1 LRFSSKLASRTTASQ
16 GPGREQDVQGD
27 SSAEQLRAEQC
38 RARQL
43 NAEIQ
48 ECVFELTGRIIGQ
61 AERLAQHLAIPAIF
75 IKALTT
81 LDSPMAMKDLGKRM
95 HCDPSFV
102 TAVADMLEKRGL
114 ARREAHPGD
123 RRIKN
128 LILTGDGSA
137 LKEHLEAELAA
148 RMPWSR
154 GLNNDE
160 RAQLLAL
167 IRKMLSA
174 EAAAGV
180 PEPASRTATAGSPAA
195 ALSADTTTA
204 AGIALS
210 PAAEEVNISLG
221 APPATPAAG

>member
-1 LRFSSKLASRTTASQ
+1 MVSSKSRGPASEPGQESGVQGESRT
-16 GPGREQDVQGD
+16 E
-27 SSAEQLRAEQC
+27 
-38 RARQL
+38 QL

-61 AERLAQHLAIPAIF
+61 AERLAQRLAIPVICL
-75 IKALTT
+75 KALTT
-81 LDSPMAMKDLGKRM
+81 LDAPMAMKDLGKLM

-114 ARREAHPGD
+114 ARREAHTGD

-128 LILTGDGSA
+128 LILTCDGREM
-137 LKEHLEAELAA
+137 KRHLQAELGA

-154 GLNNDE
+154 GLNDDE

-174 EAAAGV
+174 DTSAGEADPGGDVAAAPSSPVATSPSKATTDAASLPLTPTAGEVDITLGV
-180 PEPASRTATAGSPAA
+180 TPAS
-195 ALSADTTTA
+195 
-204 AGIALS
+204 
-210 PAAEEVNISLG
+210 N
-221 APPATPAAG
+221 

>member
-1 LRFSSKLASRTTASQ
+1 VPAESRT
-16 GPGREQDVQGD
+16 E
-27 SSAEQLRAEQC
+27 
-38 RARQL
+38 QL

-48 ECVFELTGRIIGQ
+48 QCVFELTGRIIGQ
-61 AERLAQHLAIPAIF
+61 AERLAQRLGIPAIF

-81 LDSPMAMKDLGKRM
+81 LDAPMAMKDLGKRL

-137 LKEHLEAELAA
+137 LKHRLESELAA

-154 GLNNDE
+154 GLNDDE
-160 RAQLLAL
+160 RTQLLAL

-174 EAAAGV
+174 DVLAQDAESDGDGNVAA
-180 PEPASRTATAGSPAA
+180 EPAPPAVSLLPKMTTPAGSANPPA
-195 ALSADTTTA
+195 L
-204 AGIALS
+204 AG
-210 PAAEEVNISLG
+210 EVNITVGVPS
-221 APPATPAAG
+221 ATS

>member
-1 LRFSSKLASRTTASQ
+1 VPGESRT
-16 GPGREQDVQGD
+16 E
-27 SSAEQLRAEQC
+27 
-38 RARQL
+38 QL

-61 AERLAQHLAIPAIF
+61 AERLAQRIGMPAIF
-75 IKALTT
+75 IKALAM
-81 LDSPMAMKDLGKRM
+81 LDAPMAMKDLGKRM

-123 RRIKN
+123 RRVKN
-128 LILTGDGSA
+128 LILTGDGCD
-137 LKEHLEAELAA
+137 LKRRVETELSA

-154 GLNNDE
+154 GLNDDE

-174 EAAAGV
+174 DAPAGESGPGDVVAA
-180 PEPASRTATAGSPAA
+180 PDSLASAPVSQPTTPAGST
-195 ALSADTTTA
+195 S
-204 AGIALS
+204 
-210 PAAEEVNISLG
+210 
-221 APPATPAAG
+221 PPAPAGEVDSQLGVTPAAR

>member
-1 LRFSSKLASRTTASQ
+1 MPGESRT
-16 GPGREQDVQGD
+16 E
-27 SSAEQLRAEQC
+27 
-38 RARQL
+38 QL

-48 ECVFELTGRIIGQ
+48 ECVFELTGAIIGH
-61 AERLAQHLAIPAIF
+61 AERLAQRLGIPAIF
-75 IKALTT
+75 LKALST
-81 LDSPMAMKDLGKRM
+81 LDAPMAMKDLGKRM

-128 LILTGDGSA
+128 LILTGDGSE
-137 LKEHLEAELAA
+137 LKRRVESELAA

-154 GLNNDE
+154 GLNDDE

-174 EAAAGV
+174 EALADDAELGGDAPAGPVPPAA
-180 PEPASRTATAGSPAA
+180 PSPSKTTTRAGSTSPPAF
-195 ALSADTTTA
+195 
-204 AGIALS
+204 AG
-210 PAAEEVNISLG
+210 EVDITVG
-221 APPATPAAG
+221 ATPAAS

>member
-1 LRFSSKLASRTTASQ
+1 VPGESRT
-16 GPGREQDVQGD
+16 E
-27 SSAEQLRAEQC
+27 
-38 RARQL
+38 QL

-61 AERLAQHLAIPAIF
+61 AERLAQRLGIPVIF

-81 LDSPMAMKDLGKRM
+81 LNAPMAMKDLGKRL

-114 ARREAHPGD
+114 ARREAHSGD

-128 LILTGDGSA
+128 LILTGDGNE
-137 LKEHLEAELAA
+137 LKRRLESELAA

-154 GLNNDE
+154 GLNDDE

-174 EAAAGV
+174 EALAEDAEARGDAAAGPVTAIV
-180 PEPASRTATAGSPAA
+180 PLLPEM
-195 ALSADTTTA
+195 TTA
-204 AGIALS
+204 AGS
-210 PAAEEVNISLG
+210 PN
-221 APPATPAAG
+221 PPAHAGEVDITVDVPSAIS

>member
-1 LRFSSKLASRTTASQ
+1 VPGESRT
-16 GPGREQDVQGD
+16 E
-27 SSAEQLRAEQC
+27 
-38 RARQL
+38 QL

-61 AERLAQHLAIPAIF
+61 AERLAQRLGIPVIF

-81 LDSPMAMKDLGKRM
+81 LNAPMAMKDLGKRL

-128 LILTGDGSA
+128 LILTGDGSE
-137 LKEHLEAELAA
+137 LKRRLESELAA
-148 RMPWSR
+148 RMPWSC
-154 GLNNDE
+154 GLDDDE

-174 EAAAGV
+174 EAPAEDAEAGGDAAAGPVTAIV
-180 PEPASRTATAGSPAA
+180 PPLPEMTTPAGSP
-195 ALSADTTTA
+195 T
-204 AGIALS
+204 
-210 PAAEEVNISLG
+210 
-221 APPATPAAG
+221 PPAHAGEVDITVEVPSAIS

>member
-1 LRFSSKLASRTTASQ
+1 MPGESRT
-16 GPGREQDVQGD
+16 E
-27 SSAEQLRAEQC
+27 
-38 RARQL
+38 QL

-61 AERLAQHLAIPAIF
+61 AERLAQRLGIPVIF

-81 LDSPMAMKDLGKRM
+81 LNAPMAMKDLGKRL

-128 LILTGDGSA
+128 LILTGDGSE
-137 LKEHLEAELAA
+137 LKRLLESELAA

-154 GLNNDE
+154 GLNDDE

-174 EAAAGV
+174 EALAEDAEPGGAAAGPVTAIV
-180 PEPASRTATAGSPAA
+180 PPLPEMTTPAGSP
-195 ALSADTTTA
+195 T
-204 AGIALS
+204 
-210 PAAEEVNISLG
+210 
-221 APPATPAAG
+221 PPADAGEVDITVDVPSAIS